1 MAQSSMVGSRIR
13 ERRVLAGIK
22 QSDLAGRAGISPSY
36 LNLIEHNRRRIGGKR
51 LLQLAEALEVDAA
64 WLSEGAEATLIAG
77 LHEAAGADTS
87 QTVELDRI
95 EEFASRFPGWAG
107 LLTETAR
114 RAEGLEQTVQALTD
128 RLAHDPQLAA
138 SLHEVISMVTAIRS
152 TASILADTK
161 ELKPEWRARF
171 NRNINEDS
179 RRLAEGAEDLV
190 RYLEGAPDKESE
202 IRSPQD
208 ELHAFLAA
216 QDYHIAALE
225 GGEGD
230 VADLIANSPA
240 LVSDAARSLTHDALE
255 QYARDAAAL
264 PMSVLQQA
272 IDDHGLRPDRLL
284 DQLDVG
290 AGCLFRRLA
299 GLPMDVFGPV
309 GLVICDAT
317 GTLVYRKP
325 LPGFDIPSAAGACA
339 LWPLYQALG
348 TPAMPQHTMVVQ
360 SGRGHSPMQSY
371 SMAEHLTKARFNQPA
386 SLRAYMLLLPAPPG
400 IDPTQAR
407 AVGTTCRVCPTEG
420 CVARREPSILA
431 KGF

>member
-1 MAQSSMVGSRIR
+1 MAQSAMVGSRIR

-51 LLQLAEALEVDAA
+51 LLQLAEALEVDPA

-77 LHEAAGADTS
+77 LREAASIETT
-87 QTVELDRI
+87 QPVELDRT

-114 RAEGLEQTVQALTD
+114 RVEGLEQTVQALTD
-128 RLAHDPQLAA
+128 RLAHDPHLAA

-161 ELKPEWRARF
+161 ELQPEWRARF

-190 RYLEGAPDKESE
+190 RYLEDAPDKEAE

-216 QDYHIAALE
+216 HDYHFTALE
-225 GGEGD
+225 TEPD
-230 VADLIANSPA
+230 TVPQLIEDAPT
-240 LVSDAARSLTHDALE
+240 LVTEAGRSL
-255 QYARDAAAL
+255 ARDALGVYAQDAADL
-264 PMSVLQQA
+264 PLSVLDDA
-272 IDDHGLRPDRLL
+272 IAEHGLHP
-284 DQLDVG
+284 DQLLNQLGVG
-290 AGCLFRRLA
+290 AGHLFRRLA
-299 GLPMDVFGPV
+299 GLPTARFGPV
-309 GLVICDAT
+309 GLVMCDAS
-317 GTLVYRKP
+317 GTLIYRKP
-325 LPGFDIPSAAGACA
+325 LPGFDLPRAAGACT
-339 LWPLYQALG
+339 LWPLYQALAQPA
-348 TPAMPQHTMVVQ
+348 TPIRAMLVQ
-360 SGRGHSPMQSY
+360 TGRGQSQVQSY
-371 SMAEHLTKARFNQPA
+371 SLAEHVASVRFDEPV
-386 SLRAYMLLLPAPPG
+386 SSRAYMLLLPAPPG
-400 IDPTQAR
+400 ADADAAR
-407 AVGTTCRVCPTEG
+407 TVGTTCRVCPQEA
-420 CVARREPSILA
+420 CRVRREPSILA